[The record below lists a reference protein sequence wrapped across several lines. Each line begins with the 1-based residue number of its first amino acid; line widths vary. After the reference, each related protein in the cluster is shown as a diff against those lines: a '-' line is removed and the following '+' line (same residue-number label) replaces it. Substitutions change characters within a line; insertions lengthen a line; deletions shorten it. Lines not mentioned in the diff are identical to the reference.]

1 MKTFKALLKIE
12 YLLMLRSLSVLFL
25 SIGMPV
31 FFFLFYS
38 TFATESKNILKIMM
52 FNMSAFSSISFA
64 LFVLPFSLQEDRRNN
79 RLNSLRYS
87 SVPLWQYYT
96 AKIIKVIFYDLL
108 SCLLVFS
115 LGHFVRGITMSAL
128 DWVTTG
134 LLLMFGA
141 LMFISLGLLLAY
153 IQSSETLSILSN
165 ILYIG
170 LAIMGG
176 LWMPVSIFPEW
187 LQVISKVTP
196 TYHFANLFYH
206 YLSHGIISLS
216 SVVYLISFFLVCL
229 LGVYLVAQLLE
240 AK

>member
-96 AKIIKVIFYDLL
+96 A
-108 SCLLVFS
+108 
-115 LGHFVRGITMSAL
+115 
-128 DWVTTG
+128 
-134 LLLMFGA
+134 
-141 LMFISLGLLLAY
+141 LA
-153 IQSSETLSILSN
+153 
-165 ILYIG
+165 ILY
-170 LAIMGG
+170 
-176 LWMPVSIFPEW
+176 
-187 LQVISKVTP
+187 
-196 TYHFANLFYH
+196 
-206 YLSHGIISLS
+206 
-216 SVVYLISFFLVCL
+216 C
-229 LGVYLVAQLLE
+229 
-240 AK
+240 